1 MCEGGLVERSNE
13 LKVEVFDWDIKND
26 VDLICD
32 VNSRVYV
39 LLVILIDL
47 RLFNGIWV
55 KICKNYVDVFSDNK

>member
-32 VNSRVYV
+32 VNSRFYV

-55 KICKNYVDVFSDNK
+55 KICIDYVEVLSDNK